1 MNTISALP
9 PLLLVAIG
17 GGTGAMLRYLVGRWA
32 LAAFGPGFPVG
43 TLAVNLLG
51 GLAMG
56 LVVGMLARV
65 GGNAFTV
72 LLVGSSVVLLE
83 VGVGRLV
90 VSLVALT
97 AWVVPS
103 VPGSPSGL
111 TEGMRTR
118 AWVSSTTFAGNGAMG
133 EKGTGREGAQEWD
146 KIVLRCVGF
155 GKNRGREAL
164 L

>member
-56 LVVGMLARV
+56 LAVGVLARISQ
-65 GGNAFTV
+65 GGEHLR
-72 LLVGSSVVLLE
+72 LLLG
-83 VGVGRLV
+83 VGVLG
-90 VSLVALT
+90 
-97 AWVVPS
+97 
-103 VPGSPSGL
+103 GF
-111 TEGMRTR
+111 
-118 AWVSSTTFAGNGAMG
+118 TTFSAFSLEMVNMVTRHQPGLAVAYAAASVLGSMAALFIGLWIVRGLGA
-133 EKGTGREGAQEWD
+133 
-146 KIVLRCVGF
+146 V
-155 GKNRGREAL
+155 
-164 L
+164 